1 MAPRGK
7 PDSAND
13 RISSEAALA
22 GILALLVDEREN
34 RISGQKDV
42 LKTELL
48 LKSAG
53 LSVDEITAV
62 TGRKRDAVRK
72 TIERAR
78 GK

>member
-1 MAPRGK
+1 MASNAQAAEGSQV
-7 PDSAND
+7 SA
-13 RISSEAALA
+13 EAAMA

-34 RISGQKDV
+34 RIAGQKDAQ
-42 LKTELL
+42 KTELL
-48 LKSAG
+48 LKAAG
-53 LSVDEITAV
+53 LSVDEISAV